1 MEIKH
6 VRGVPIVNLLWHR
19 DAARV
24 VLSGIVTG
32 DDSLEVDG
40 VPDDGGHHMQ
50 SEAISDSTG
59 KQPTAASGAGTYSRN
74 QW

>member
-24 VLSGIVTG
+24 VLSGIVSG

-40 VPDDGGHHMQ
+40 VPDDGGRHMQ
-50 SEAISDSTG
+50 
-59 KQPTAASGAGTYSRN
+59 
-74 QW
+74 